1 MPSRKRYKTKYPGV
15 FYVDGTG
22 ANGKQTKV
30 YYIIY
35 KKNGRNVEEKAGY
48 ADRGMSEAKA
58 SALRVEKIT
67 GKQPTNNEKRLFEK
81 QSKNEDRITID
92 KLWGIYKSS
101 KPLSKGRLSAD
112 ESRYKKYI
120 KECIGDYEPHE
131 VQSKDIANIDN
142 TLKELGRADATRWG
156 VLEVVR
162 RIVNYGVGQNLC
174 RPLVFKMDMPKIN
187 NIKTEDLT
195 REELKRLLEAISEDM
210 NPVAGPMMLCALYT
224 GLRRGSMFNLK
235 WSDINFERSFIVL
248 RNLKNGTTDSIP
260 MNRKAEILFKSLP
273 KTSDFVFPGRG
284 GAQRA
289 EIKRY
294 VNRIKRKAKLPKD
307 FRPLHGLRHVF
318 ATSLASSGEV
328 ELHVLQKLMTHK
340 TPSMT
345 LRYAKLRDEALR
357 RASNVIDKIYKESAN
372 F

>member
-1 MPSRKRYKTKYPGV
+1 M
-15 FYVDGTG
+15 
-22 ANGKQTKV
+22 
-30 YYIIY
+30 
-35 KKNGRNVEEKAGY
+35 
-48 ADRGMSEAKA
+48 
-58 SALRVEKIT
+58 
-67 GKQPTNNEKRLFEK
+67 
-81 QSKNEDRITID
+81 SKN
-92 KLWGIYKSS
+92 
-101 KPLSKGRLSAD
+101 RLNTD

-120 KECIGDYEPHE
+120 KESIGEYEPHE
-131 VQSKDIANIDN
+131 IQSRDIAVIDN
-142 TLKELGRADATRWG
+142 KLKELGRADATRWG
-156 VLEVVR
+156 VLEIVR

-174 RPLVFKMDMPKIN
+174 RPLIFKMDMPKIN

-195 REELKRLLEAISEDM
+195 REELKRLLQAISDDG

-224 GLRRGSMFNLK
+224 GLRRGSMFKLK
-235 WSDINFERSFIVL
+235 WSDINFERSSIVL
-248 RNLKNGTTDSIP
+248 RDLKNGTTDTIP
-260 MNRKAEILFKSLP
+260 MNGKAEILVHSLP
-273 KTSDFVFPGRG
+273 KTSEIVFPGRDRE
-284 GAQRA
+284 QRV

-357 RASNVIDKIYKESAN
+357 RASNVIDKIYNESSN